1 MIEVTDQAAAYL
13 KMVLDSANS
22 EADQVIRLEADPLR
36 MVLDIEREEDQVVKH
51 EGVTVMVIGL
61 VLSSSR
67 TGNILDV
74 KDTPEGSSL
83 TLRRAK

>member
-13 KMVLDSANS
+13 KIVLDSANS

-67 TGNILDV
+67 SGNILDV

-83 TLRRAK
+83 TLRKPK

>member
-61 VLSSSR
+61 VLSS
-67 TGNILDV
+67 I
-74 KDTPEGSSL
+74 
-83 TLRRAK
+83 